1 LKTQQIK
8 SPKQRVA
15 PSLEFKVIDPSN
27 DQRWNSFILHHQ
39 SGSLYHHWLWKE
51 LIQKT
56 YGYQPFYFILEAG
69 DAIRAAMPFFF
80 INSHLTGTRM
90 VSLPFS
96 DCCIPLV
103 NDSSEF
109 AMLFEGAAA
118 QLKNLNASYIEL
130 RSKIDIE
137 PINGFDLKKEENYRN
152 HVLELYGSIEEVQE
166 KFHKSCVKRVIKKV
180 QSCDLT
186 LVRGNKA
193 KDMKAFYHLYVL
205 TRKRHG
211 LPPQPYKFFEN
222 MWDLFYPSDM
232 LNVLLAV
239 NGSTPVSG
247 IILSKFKDTMYY
259 LYGGSNSKFHH
270 LGPNHLLLWKA
281 IQMAHSEGL
290 KYFDFGRT
298 AVDNQGLLDFKRRWG
313 TKEYKII
320 SYTYPKMKKQKL
332 LFNRNGAKSGL
343 FYSLTK
349 KLPTPILELGGNL
362 FYKHWG

>member
-1 LKTQQIK
+1 MSLSLQI
-8 SPKQRVA
+8 
-15 PSLEFKVIDPSN
+15 LDPCL
-27 DQRWNSFILHHQ
+27 DKRWDDFILSHPD
-39 SGSLYHHWLWKE
+39 SSIYHHRLWKE

-56 YGYQPFYFILEAG
+56 YRYQPYYFVLENSNG
-69 DAIRAAMPFFF
+69 IRAGVAFFLVKSK
-80 INSHLTGTRM
+80 ITGTRM

-96 DCCIPLV
+96 DYCDPLI
-103 NDSSEF
+103 NDQNEFDALFSEVIKKS
-109 AMLFEGAAA
+109 
-118 QLKNLNASYIEL
+118 KNLGAPQIEF
-130 RSKIDIE
+130 RSRFSSTQ
-137 PINGFDLKKEENYRN
+137 FDTYVKNETANNRN
-152 HVLELYGSIEEVQE
+152 HVLELMGSLEEIES
-166 KFHKSCVKRVIKKV
+166 KFHNNCVRRSIKKAEK
-180 QSCDLT
+180 
-186 LVRGNKA
+186 NKVKIVCGTDQ
-193 KDMKAFYHLYVL
+193 KDMRIFYEFMVL

-211 LPPQPYKFFEN
+211 LPPQPYDFFCN
-222 MWDLFYPSDM
+222 MWKLLYPQDM
-232 LNVLLAV
+232 LDVLLA
-239 NGSTPVSG
+239 TYEDRPMAG
-247 IILSKFKDTMYY
+247 IVIARFKDTMYY
-259 LYGGSNSKFHH
+259 LYGGSDSNFNDKR
-270 LGPNHLLLWKA
+270 PNHLLLWKA